1 MDKGVASLSEGD
13 TDSDGDN
20 DTQYAF
26 LLPLIEKNDLNE
38 VFLLFIPITTIV
50 ETKTKYGW
58 EQRIRV
64 ACSRHP
70 SPPFGNAFS
79 FSDKRLGNY
88 PKQI

>member
-13 TDSDGDN
+13 TDSDSDN

-38 VFLLFIPITTIV
+38 VFCMRIPMIPLV
-50 ETKTKYGW
+50 ETKIEYGR
-58 EQRIRV
+58 EQRIRA

-70 SPPFGNAFS
+70 SPPFGTSFP
-79 FSDKRLGNY
+79 FSDELVGNY

>member
-38 VFLLFIPITTIV
+38 VISMRFRIILLAAKEV
-50 ETKTKYGW
+50 EYGR
-58 EQRIRV
+58 E
-64 ACSRHP
+64 
-70 SPPFGNAFS
+70 
-79 FSDKRLGNY
+79 
-88 PKQI
+88 

>member
-38 VFLLFIPITTIV
+38 VFRMHIQMIP
-50 ETKTKYGW
+50 
-58 EQRIRV
+58 
-64 ACSRHP
+64 
-70 SPPFGNAFS
+70 
-79 FSDKRLGNY
+79 
-88 PKQI
+88 

>member
-38 VFLLFIPITTIV
+38 VFRMRIPMIPLV
-50 ETKTKYGW
+50 ETEIEYGR

>member
-38 VFLLFIPITTIV
+38 VFRMRIPMIPLV
-50 ETKTKYGW
+50 ETEIEYGTGAKDPCCVFAASLSS
-58 EQRIRV
+58 IR
-64 ACSRHP
+64 
-70 SPPFGNAFS
+70 
-79 FSDKRLGNY
+79 
-88 PKQI
+88 